1 MLFHS
6 LSLLPAPFTA
16 STNNF
21 QLIYANCKTAKQN
34 VNLSNIR
41 RSSRKKMI
49 IICIVNKWILACVIH
64 IINKCENKLFAC
76 FVCQFPS
83 ASHTQRFKHIRIHI
97 HVHAALSCQTTVDL
111 PYLESLLL
119 CVSVSSWQ
127 SATKCKTKSTKNCII
142 NINFV

>member
-6 LSLLPAPFTA
+6 LSLLLSPFTA

-83 ASHTQRFKHIRIHI
+83 ASHTHTHTD
-97 HVHAALSCQTTVDL
+97 SNT
-111 PYLESLLL
+111 
-119 CVSVSSWQ
+119 SVSISMSTLHCHVKQLSICTSWNPFFSVSLSVRGKVRP
-127 SATKCKTKSTKNCII
+127 SAKPNQPKI
-142 NINFV
+142 V

>member
-6 LSLLPAPFTA
+6 LSLLLSPFTA

-83 ASHTQRFKHIRIHI
+83 ASHTHTQIQTHPYPYPCPRCIVMSNNCRS
-97 HVHAALSCQTTVDL
+97 ALVEIPSPLCLCQFVAKCDQVQNQINQK
-111 PYLESLLL
+111 L
-119 CVSVSSWQ
+119 CN
-127 SATKCKTKSTKNCII
+127 KY
-142 NINFV
+142 